1 MKNSQETI
9 NQYQKHR
16 KDLNLN
22 CFKLKWWQ
30 KECSNWFDRVM
41 WIWQEQISG
50 KGKRRDKM

>member
-50 KGKRRDKM
+50 KWKRRDKM